1 MWSCIMFFAHH
12 MSRLSGSEITSWLE
26 TTWDPPC
33 VDVIYNLWGKFE
45 FQKGFVYHHDFP
57 FLESNQ
63 FLLLF
68 LDHISLS
75 HAFTEKEARELFW
88 QIVCAIDY
96 CHKSGIVHRDL
107 KAENLLIDAD
117 FKIKVA
123 GTFCYSL
130 PTLYHSRWSTSR
142 KVIVIIESRKP

>member
-1 MWSCIMFFAHH
+1 MLKEPI
-12 MSRLSGSEITSWLE
+12 IN
-26 TTWDPPC
+26 
-33 VDVIYNLWGKFE
+33 VI
-45 FQKGFVYHHDFP
+45 VFP
-57 FLESNQ
+57 FS
-63 FLLLF
+63 
-68 LDHISLS
+68 DHISLS

-123 GTFCYSL
+123 GRLSIKISYFKATVRGFEL
-130 PTLYHSRWSTSR
+130 KARIQNEL
-142 KVIVIIESRKP
+142 